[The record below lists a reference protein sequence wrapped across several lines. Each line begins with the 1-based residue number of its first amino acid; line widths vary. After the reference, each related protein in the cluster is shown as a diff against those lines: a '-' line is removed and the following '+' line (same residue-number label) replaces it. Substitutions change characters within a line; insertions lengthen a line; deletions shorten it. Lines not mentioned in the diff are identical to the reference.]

1 VRRVAQPFL
10 FRREEISIP
19 MAYVTSILAGIAA
32 AAPLLTSVPLRYQ
45 AIASGVIATAGALY
59 HLFQPVPVSK

>member
-1 VRRVAQPFL
+1 VRPVVHA
-10 FRREEISIP
+10 FRFCPEEMNIP